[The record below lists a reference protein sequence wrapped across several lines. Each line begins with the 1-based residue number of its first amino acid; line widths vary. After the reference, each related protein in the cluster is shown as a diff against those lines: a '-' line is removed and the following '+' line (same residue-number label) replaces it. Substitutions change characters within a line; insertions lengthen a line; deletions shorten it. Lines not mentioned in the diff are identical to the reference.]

1 MKIVCCLSLALV
13 SIVLM
18 PGPAS
23 AQYGY
28 ARECAE
34 TVANQLNIST
44 LDVNAQL
51 GPFTPNETRIVLWR
65 SRRGGDRNGFCEFN
79 TATGELVR
87 SEAGEYT
94 GPVDESR
101 GFTQRSMEYGGPAP
115 ETAVNAPRVKVDTS
129 GKGDYNGPDGSFRIT
144 RGWVD
149 TKAPQTTVALSGEHH
164 FKINF
169 YGYITQQNG
178 IREFTMQINGSDH
191 GDATGTATFR
201 LNDDRNEVEYISVT
215 GRLNGRDF
223 NGNFRR

>member
-1 MKIVCCLSLALV
+1 MKIIFSLALAMI
-13 SIVLM
+13 SMPLM
-18 PGPAS
+18 PGLAA
-23 AQYGY
+23 AQYSY
-28 ARECAE
+28 VHECAE
-34 TVANQLNIST
+34 SVANQLNIST
-44 LDVNAQL
+44 LDVNTQL

-65 SRRGGDRNGFCEFN
+65 SLRGGDRNGFCEFN
-79 TATGELVR
+79 TDTGELVR
-87 SEAGEYT
+87 SEAGDYT

-101 GFTQRSMEYGGPAP
+101 GYTQRSMAYGGPAP
-115 ETAVNAPRVKVDTS
+115 ETAVKAPRVKVDTS
-129 GKGDYNGPDGSFRIT
+129 GKGDYNGPNGSFRIT

-178 IREFTMQINGSDH
+178 SREFTMQINGSDQ

-201 LNDDRNEVEYISVT
+201 LNDDRNEVEYISMI